1 MPDQAFVSTRPSIRV
16 GGSVNDD
23 LNQALNAL
31 IVNLPL
37 TGMAHAELTVNNW
50 IPQGDAAAMDYGF
63 SDIHF
68 GDEIEIVVGPTDDSK
83 TLFKGEITALEER
96 YGEGAPQL
104 ILLAQDKLHRLAR
117 KRQSRVFEDKSLDDV
132 INSVVSGA
140 GLSADVSLSTTQ
152 GTFHQL
158 NESDLAFLLRL
169 TSNLDI
175 AVRIQE
181 NQLRIRPEEEDS
193 EPLELSA
200 GDSAL
205 KVRLIADMNHQP
217 LRVKVNGYNLAT
229 DQEITQ
235 RNESL
240 RLRADGTTASDIL
253 VELGWDGEEVVPQ
266 PFPRTQGEAED
277 FAEAHFNR
285 AAKRFVTGE
294 IRAQGE
300 AAAHAG
306 REILLTGVSPRFAGR
321 YQVVHCIHKFDV
333 ASGFETH
340 LKVNKADWQP

>member
-1 MPDQAFVSTRPSIRV
+1 MTDHAFVSSRPSIKV
-16 GGSVNDD
+16 GGEENPDI
-23 LNQALNAL
+23 NQALSAL

-37 TGMAHAELTVNNW
+37 TGMAHAELTMTNW
-50 IPQGDAAAMDYGF
+50 IAQGESAELNYGF
-63 SDIHF
+63 SDLHF
-68 GDEIEIVVGPTDDSK
+68 GDEIEILMGTDDPKS
-83 TLFKGEITALEER
+83 LFKGEITALEER

-104 ILLAQDKLHRLAR
+104 IVLAQDKLHRLAR
-117 KRQSRVFEDKSLDDV
+117 KRESRLFEDASLDEV
-132 INSVVSGA
+132 VNSVISGT
-140 GLSADVSLSTTQ
+140 GLNADLSLSTTQ
-152 GTFHQL
+152 GTFHQM
-158 NESDLAFLLRL
+158 NESKLAFLLRL

-175 AVRIQE
+175 AVRIQD
-181 NQLRIRPEEEDS
+181 NQLRIRPEEEDA
-193 EPLELSA
+193 EPIELNA

-205 KVRLIADMNHQP
+205 KVRLIADINHQP
-217 LRVKVNGYNLAT
+217 LRIKVNGYNLAT
-229 DQEITQ
+229 DQEVTQ

-266 PFPRTQGEAED
+266 PFPRTLGEAED

-285 AAKRFVTGE
+285 AAKRFVSGD

-300 AAAHAG
+300 AAARAG

-321 YQVVHCIHKFDV
+321 YQVVNCIHRFDV
-333 ASGFETH
+333 SSGFETH